1 MKNLVVGQFVPRLYD
16 WCRGHTLYPISMATR
31 PLPLPSIIPTP
42 PFTQWV
48 NGTVGIIEDK
58 GNGRVVVRV
67 ASHRYRLPNAMM
79 SWFTVCLTNAC
90 CDVLVTM
97 PSRVH
102 NIFVMDQIGFLRKRS

>member
-1 MKNLVVGQFVPRLYD
+1 MVTFSCKKVPSRERNRNVVTFVQNGGGSSTIDQR
-16 WCRGHTLYPISMATR
+16 
-31 PLPLPSIIPTP
+31 
-42 PFTQWV
+42 FTQWV